1 MSQPP
6 EEDWAQKSVLP
17 QQISWLVFVPVGCS
31 HNKEQVAS
39 YCNTKM
45 YASSA
50 AQERRESAEDGE
62 DEEEDEDEEGR
73 EEEEE
78 QRPLCSGVLGYPVV
92 RDHTLGLGLSGAA
105 DAQAGDNT
113 QSQTYKGDDR
123 NTHLICL
130 NSGLFLAQERTPFR
144 KQISIFATQNN
155 TEETVLITSAL
166 NKSLSCSNGLKISCE
181 SVSSP
186 SKVSLHN
193 CNWLRS

>member
-1 MSQPP
+1 
-6 EEDWAQKSVLP
+6 
-17 QQISWLVFVPVGCS
+17 
-31 HNKEQVAS
+31 
-39 YCNTKM
+39 M

-62 DEEEDEDEEGR
+62 DEEEEEDEEGR

-92 RDHTLGLGLSGAA
+92 RDHTLGLGLSGAS

-113 QSQTYKGDDR
+113 QNQTYKGDDR
-123 NTHLICL
+123 NTHLICS
-130 NSGLFLAQERTPFR
+130 NSGLFLARERRHFVNRFLFLPGR
-144 KQISIFATQNN
+144 NN

-166 NKSLSCSNGLKISCE
+166 NKSLSCPNGFKISCE
-181 SVSSP
+181 SASSP